1 MVAAK
6 LIGALAVLSLCSLV
20 IMQSKLIEAIAW
32 FAGAGVFAMQSLW
45 SLPEALQL
53 QFAMQFVFAGCV
65 CYSLQAL
72 VRSAAR
78 VERDESLFWVH
89 AG

>member
-1 MVAAK
+1 MVPAK
-6 LIGALAVLSLCSLV
+6 LIGALAVLFAIQSVWSLP
-20 IMQSKLIEAIAW
+20 EAIAW

-53 QFAMQFVFAGCV
+53 QFAMQFVLAGCV